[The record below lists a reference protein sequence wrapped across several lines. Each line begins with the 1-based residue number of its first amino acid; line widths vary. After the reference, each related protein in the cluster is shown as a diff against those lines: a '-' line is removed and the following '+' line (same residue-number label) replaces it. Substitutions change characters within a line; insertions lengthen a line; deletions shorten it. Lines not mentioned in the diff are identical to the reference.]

1 LRGKRL
7 GYKHGRVVVRG
18 FALAPCTV
26 RPQARGRNRALVS
39 AVALALLTTGCNQ
52 EAKTEPPQPRPV
64 RTVTVEKGAIGD
76 AVQLTGDIRAE
87 NEVNLAF
94 RIGGRIIERK
104 GGVGDKVDPDQVL
117 AKLDPQDELNTL
129 RSAQAA
135 LNAARGQ
142 EVEAQNTFDRQSHL
156 MERGFTTR
164 ANFDSAKQA
173 LQTAQAR
180 VEDATAQLDIAQDR
194 VGFTQL
200 KANVEGTIT
209 ARSAESGQVV
219 QAGQPIFTIAR
230 TDGRDAVFDVPAQVL
245 RAAPA
250 DATITV
256 TLADDPSVTA
266 KARVRTVSPQADP
279 ITRTFQV
286 RFGLIDHPEA
296 MRLGATVTGRLQLEG
311 GAGISIPASALTA
324 TNAKPAV
331 WVVDPQNLTVAL
343 RNVEVG
349 RFDPATAVIS
359 SGLEPGDVVVTAGV
373 QALHPGQK
381 VRLLGATS

>member
-1 LRGKRL
+1 
-7 GYKHGRVVVRG
+7 
-18 FALAPCTV
+18 LAPCTTQ
-26 RPQARGRNRALVS
+26 PSARGSVRALAGVF
-39 AVALALLTTGCNQ
+39 ALALLAAGCNQ

-104 GGVGDKVDPDQVL
+104 GGVGDKVEPDQVL
-117 AKLDPQDELNTL
+117 AKLDPQDELNGM

-142 EVEAQNTFDRQSHL
+142 EVEAQNNFDRQNHL

-164 ANFDSAKQA
+164 AIFDSAKQA

-180 VEDATAQLDIAQDR
+180 VDDATAQVDIAQDR

-209 ARSAESGQVV
+209 ARSAEAGEVV
-219 QAGQPIFTIAR
+219 QPGQPIFTVAR
-230 TDGRDAVFDVPAQVL
+230 QDGRDAVFDVPAQVL
-245 RAAPA
+245 RGAPP
-250 DATITV
+250 DSIVTIA
-256 TLADDPSVTA
+256 LADDPSVTA
-266 KARVRTVSPQADP
+266 KARLRTVDPQADP
-279 ITRTFQV
+279 VTRTFRV
-286 RFGLIDHPEA
+286 RLSLIDHPEA

-311 GAGISIPASALTA
+311 GAGISIPASALRR
-324 TNAKPAV
+324 P
-331 WVVDPQNLTVAL
+331 P
-343 RNVEVG
+343 
-349 RFDPATAVIS
+349 
-359 SGLEPGDVVVTAGV
+359 
-373 QALHPGQK
+373 
-381 VRLLGATS
+381 

>member
-1 LRGKRL
+1 M
-7 GYKHGRVVVRG
+7 
-18 FALAPCTV
+18 APCTAH
-26 RPQARGRNRALVS
+26 PPARGPVA
-39 AVALALLTTGCNQ
+39 ALAGALAFAVLAGGCNQ
-52 EAKTEPPQPRPV
+52 EAKTEPSLPRPV
-64 RTVTVEKGAIGD
+64 RTVTVEKGKVGD
-76 AVQLTGDIRAE
+76 SVQLTGDIRAE

-104 GGVGDKVDPDQVL
+104 GEVGDKVEPDQVL

-135 LNAARGQ
+135 LAAAEAQ
-142 EVEAQNTFDRQSHL
+142 QVEAQNNFDRQNHL

-164 ANFDSAKQA
+164 AIFDSAKQG

-180 VEDATAQLDIAQDR
+180 VDDATAQLDIAEDR
-194 VGFTQL
+194 VGFTEL

-209 ARSAESGQVV
+209 ARSAESGQVI
-219 QAGQPIFTIAR
+219 QAGQPIFTVAR
-230 TDGRDAVFDVPAQVL
+230 QDGRDAVFDVPAQVL
-245 RAAPA
+245 RAAPS
-250 DATITV
+250 DATITIALV
-256 TLADDPSVTA
+256 DDPKVTA

-279 ITRTFQV
+279 VTRTFQV
-286 RFGLIDHPEA
+286 RLSLVDHPEA

-311 GAGISIPASALTA
+311 GKGISIPASALT
-324 TNAKPAV
+324 TIDRQPAV
-331 WVVDPQNLTVAL
+331 WVVDPASLTVKL

-349 RFDPATAVIS
+349 RFDPATAVVS

>member
-7 GYKHGRVVVRG
+7 GYKHGRVVARG
-18 FALAPCTV
+18 FALAPSTA
-26 RPQARGRNRALVS
+26 PSPARGSVRALFG
-39 AVALALLTTGCNQ
+39 AVGLALLAAGCNQ
-52 EAKTEPPQPRPV
+52 EAKTEPPLPRPV

-104 GGVGDKVDPDQVL
+104 GEVGDKVEPDQVL

-135 LNAARGQ
+135 LTAAHAQ
-142 EVEAQNTFDRQSHL
+142 QVEAQNTFDRQNHL

-164 ANFDSAKQA
+164 AIFDSAKQA

-180 VEDATAQLDIAQDR
+180 VDDATAQLDIAQDR
-194 VGFTQL
+194 VGFTEL
-200 KANVEGTIT
+200 RANVEGTIT

-219 QAGQPIFTIAR
+219 QAGQPIFTVAR

-250 DATITV
+250 DATITIA
-256 TLADDPSVTA
+256 LADDPSVTA

-279 ITRTFQV
+279 VTRTFQV
-286 RFGLIDHPEA
+286 RLSLIDHPEA
-296 MRLGATVTGRLQLEG
+296 MRLGATVTGRLQLESG
-311 GAGISIPASALTA
+311 KGISIPASALTA
-324 TNAKPAV
+324 TGSKPAV
-331 WVVDPQNLTVAL
+331 WVVDPANLTVAL
-343 RNVEVG
+343 RNVEVA
-349 RFDPATAVIS
+349 RFDPASAVIS